1 MTSDR
6 EAGASSRWVL
16 PAADVEDRA
25 AELGRR
31 LPGLDPRL
39 ARVLAARGFR
49 DAEGVRDFLRPTL
62 DRLGDPM
69 GLPDMPVA
77 VERLERAIEDDET
90 IFVHGDFDADG
101 MCATALAVRGLRRL
115 GAAAVPFVPH
125 RTRDGYDLRPSSVER
140 ADDAGADLI
149 LTVDCGVTAVE
160 AVEEA
165 RKRGIDVVVTDHHR
179 PGPELPEA
187 VAIVDPMR
195 PEGPDEFRRLA
206 GVGIAFALIAAL
218 FDRRGIPRPEL
229 FQHLDL
235 VAVGTVAD
243 RMPLT
248 GDNRALV
255 RAGLRALARTRK
267 PGLRALLAR
276 SRVDL
281 RDPVSA
287 EDVAFRLGPRLNSV
301 GRMAAA
307 QAGVR
312 LLLTDDPAEAEELAR
327 HLDEQNA
334 ERRRTDRAVTDDV
347 ERMLGEQFDA
357 GSDGAVVVWGDDW
370 HRGVVGIV
378 ASRIVERW
386 KRPAVVVSFE
396 GGSVGQGSGRSV
408 EGFHLYEALEECRG
422 LLEGYGGHKM
432 AAGLRIRRD
441 RIEEFAARIR
451 KLAADRLE
459 AAHEPPVL
467 EVDLVLP
474 LGGVDRDLAD
484 LLAHLGPHGEGNP
497 APVIVSRGVRL
508 EDVAGVGR
516 DGAHLR
522 ATMRGGEGEDAALR
536 LIGFGLGDRVRE
548 VSAGG
553 RYDVAFHLERDRY
566 RGRERLQAQA
576 IDLRPSA

>member
-1 MTSDR
+1 MTTAR
-6 EAGASSRWVL
+6 EAGSSLRWVL
-16 PAADVEDRA
+16 PSPDVEVLA
-25 AELGRR
+25 AELDGQ

-39 ARVLAARGFR
+39 ARVLAARGLR
-49 DAEGVRDFLRPTL
+49 DADTVRNFLRPSL
-62 DRLGDPM
+62 DRLSDPLE
-69 GLPDMPVA
+69 LPDMPSA
-77 VERLERAIEDDET
+77 VDRIEEAIEAGET

-101 MCATALAVRGLRRL
+101 MCATALAVRGLRRV
-115 GAAAVPFVPH
+115 GATAVPFVPH

-140 ADDAGADLI
+140 AAAAGADLI

-160 AVEEA
+160 AVEAA
-165 RKRGIDVVVTDHHR
+165 RSRGIDVVVTDHHR
-179 PGPELPEA
+179 PGSEFPAAL
-187 VAIVDPMR
+187 AIVNPMR
-195 PEGPDEFRRLA
+195 TGGPEELRGLA
-206 GVGIAFALIAAL
+206 GVGVAFALIAAL
-218 FDRRGIPRPEL
+218 FTRRGIPRPEL

-243 RMPLT
+243 RMPLI
-248 GDNRALV
+248 GENRALV

-267 PGLRALLAR
+267 PGLRALLRR
-276 SRVDL
+276 SGVDQQG
-281 RDPVSA
+281 PISA

-327 HLDEQNA
+327 HLDEQNV
-334 ERRRTDRAVTDDV
+334 ERRRTDRAVTEDV
-347 ERMLGEQFDA
+347 ERMLGERFDA
-357 GSDGAVVVWGDDW
+357 GADGAVVVWADDW

-396 GGSVGQGSGRSV
+396 GGNVGQGSGRSV

-459 AAHEPPVL
+459 VAHEPPVL
-467 EVDLVLP
+467 EIDLELP
-474 LGGVDRDLAD
+474 LGEVDRGLAD
-484 LLAHLGPHGEGNP
+484 QLSHLAPHGEGNP

-508 EDVAGVGR
+508 EDVAAVGSE
-516 DGAHLR
+516 GEHLR
-522 ATMRGGEGEDAALR
+522 ATLRDDERGGAALR
-536 LIGFGLGDRVRE
+536 MIGFGQGGRAGE
-548 VSAGG
+548 VSDGG
-553 RYDVAFHLERDRY
+553 RFDVAFHLERDRY
-566 RGRERLQAQA
+566 RGRERLQARA